1 MQRYNCIFV
10 YNPTV
15 DTKGLSYPKA
25 LNHLTVG
32 IYIGQVCLIGL
43 FGINQAGG
51 PTVLM
56 AIALIFSI
64 LFHIGLKNAYAPL
77 LNTLPK
83 SLELEEETL
92 LTQEKEVGG
101 IGGSGIHTNG
111 SQVTDHGVKDG
122 IDVQTSTV
130 LPAPHK
136 KPSLFAKFL
145 RPDLYCDYQTLRRL
159 VVRDHSHITY
169 TEEVERDAY
178 HDPSVSADTPL
189 LWIPRDG
196 MGISRQEVA
205 HTSRSTPITDE
216 GATIDE
222 AGKIHWDTETRPP
235 IYEEKIYW

>member
-10 YNPTV
+10 YSPKV
-15 DTKGLSYPKA
+15 DTKGLTYPKA

-32 IYIGQVCLIGL
+32 IYIGHICLIGL
-43 FGINQAGG
+43 FGINKAGG

-56 AIALIFSI
+56 VIALVFSL
-64 LFHIGLKNAYAPL
+64 LFHIGLRNAYAPL
-77 LNTLPK
+77 LSTLPK

-92 LTQEKEVGG
+92 LTREKEFGAS
-101 IGGSGIHTNG
+101 GSYTNG
-111 SQVTDHGVKDG
+111 NRANNKEMMGDTELQS
-122 IDVQTSTV
+122 STA
-130 LPAPHK
+130 PSAPHK
-136 KPSLFAKFL
+136 KPSFIAKFL
-145 RPDLYCDYQTLRRL
+145 RPDLHCDYQTLRRL
-159 VVRDHSHITY
+159 VAGDHSHVTY

-178 HDPSVSADTPL
+178 HDPAVSADTPL
-189 LWIPRDG
+189 VWIPRDG

-222 AGKIHWDTETRPP
+222 AGKIHWDPETRPP